1 MSDLILATF
10 RSLRA
15 HAFRFVL
22 TSLGIVWGAAML
34 TYLSASSDGYD
45 EHFEKQLDKL
55 GQRIVFLFPG
65 VVTKQHVGQRGARPV
80 ELEREDIER
89 IADLHAVERAAPNLW
104 LGPRVIRAA
113 GRTKLV
119 FTFGASEE
127 TASVRSF
134 EVERGRLLSRRDVDL
149 GLNSIVLGA
158 RAASRLFSGAPA
170 VGRTVHVEGIPFEVI
185 GVARPKGDQLI
196 YMGPGD
202 DEIALI
208 PFTTARTW
216 FTRNDIID
224 QVIFA
229 PQTREGSWDAVRLV
243 RATLGRHH
251 GFAQDDDAAMGYF
264 NIQEAIDIVR
274 GLLLAI
280 RVFLSAASLITLA
293 VGGVGVMNIM
303 LAMVSERT
311 REIGLRKAVG
321 ASNRAIFAEIL
332 AETLAVTVFAGMLG
346 ATIGWI
352 LVVLSAN
359 LVGSGQTMQ
368 ASPVLYPERVAL
380 VFLTLVG
387 VGLATALLP
396 ALRAMRIDP
405 AIALRA
411 SA

>member
-1 MSDLILATF
+1 MDLLLVTL
-10 RSLRA
+10 RSLRT

-22 TSLGIVWGAAML
+22 TSLGILWGAAML
-34 TYLSASSDGYD
+34 TYLSAASDGYD
-45 EHFEKQLDKL
+45 QHFEKQLDKL

-65 VVTKQHVGQRGARPV
+65 VVTKQHVGQRGARHV
-80 ELEREDIER
+80 ELEREDVDR

-113 GRTKLV
+113 GHTKLV
-119 FTFGASEE
+119 FTFGASED
-127 TASVRSF
+127 TAIIRNF
-134 EVERGRLLSRRDVDL
+134 EVERGRLLSYRDVNL
-149 GLNSIVLGA
+149 GLNTIVLGA
-158 RAASRLFSGAPA
+158 RTAERLFGAAPA

-216 FTRNDIID
+216 FTREDIID

-251 GFAQDDDAAMGYF
+251 GFTQDDDAAMGYF
-264 NIQEAIDIVR
+264 NIQEAIDIVH

-280 RVFLSAASLITLA
+280 RLFLSAASLITLA

-332 AETLAVTVFAGMLG
+332 AETLAVTVFAGLLG
-346 ATIGWI
+346 VTIGWI
-352 LVVLSAN
+352 LVETSAN
-359 LVGSGQTMQ
+359 AIGSGQTMQ
-368 ASPVLYPERVAL
+368 AAPMLYPERVLL
-380 VFLTLVG
+380 VFATLVG

-396 ALRAMRIDP
+396 AVRAMRIDP
-405 AIALRA
+405 AIALRQA
-411 SA
+411 G

>member
-1 MSDLILATF
+1 
-10 RSLRA
+10 
-15 HAFRFVL
+15 
-22 TSLGIVWGAAML
+22 
-34 TYLSASSDGYD
+34 
-45 EHFEKQLDKL
+45 
-55 GQRIVFLFPG
+55 
-65 VVTKQHVGQRGARPV
+65 
-80 ELEREDIER
+80 
-89 IADLHAVERAAPNLW
+89 LHAVERAAPNLW

-119 FTFGASEE
+119 FTFGGSEE
-127 TASVRSF
+127 TAPVRSF
-134 EVERGRLLSRRDVDL
+134 EAESGRLLSRRDVDL

-158 RAASRLFSGAPA
+158 RTASRLFGAVPA
-170 VGRTVHVEGIPFEVI
+170 VGRTVHLEGIPFQVV

-216 FTRNDIID
+216 FTRTDIID
-224 QVIFA
+224 QIIFA
-229 PQTREGSWDAVRLV
+229 PETREGSWDAVRFV
-243 RATLGRHH
+243 RAALGRHH
-251 GFAQDDDAAMGYF
+251 GFKQDDDAAMGYF

-332 AETLAVTVFAGMLG
+332 AETLAVTVFAGLLG
-346 ATIGWI
+346 VTIGWI
-352 LVVLSAN
+352 LVEITAN
-359 LVGSGQTMQ
+359 AVGSGQTMQ
-368 ASPVLYPERVAL
+368 ASPVLYPGRVVL
-380 VFLTLVG
+380 VFVTLVG
-387 VGLATALLP
+387 VGLATAVLP

-411 SA
+411 TA

>member
-1 MSDLILATF
+1 MVDLLLATL

-15 HAFRFVL
+15 HAFRFGL

-34 TYLSASSDGYD
+34 TYLSAASDGYD
-45 EHFEKQLDKL
+45 QHFEKQLDKL

-65 VVTKQHVGQRGARPV
+65 VVTKQHIGQRGARPV
-80 ELEREDIER
+80 ELEREDVER
-89 IADLHAVERAAPNLW
+89 VAALHAVERAAPNLW

-119 FTFGASEE
+119 FTFGGSED

-134 EVERGRLLSRRDVDL
+134 EAESGRLLSRRDVDL

-158 RAASRLFSGAPA
+158 RTASRLFGAAPA
-170 VGRTVHVEGIPFEVI
+170 VGKTVHVEGIPFEVV

-208 PFTTARTW
+208 PFTTARSW
-216 FTRNDIID
+216 FTRSDIID

-251 GFAQDDDAAMGYF
+251 GFTQEDDAAMGYF
-264 NIQEAIDIVR
+264 NIQEAIDIVH

-332 AETLAVTVFAGMLG
+332 AETLAVTVFAGLLG
-346 ATIGWI
+346 VTIGWI
-352 LVVLSAN
+352 LVELSAN
-359 LVGSGQTMQ
+359 AIGSGQTMQ
-368 ASPVLYPERVAL
+368 ASPVLHPERVIL
-380 VFLTLVG
+380 VFATLVG
-387 VGLATALLP
+387 VGLATAVLP
-396 ALRAMRIDP
+396 ALRAVRIDP

-411 SA
+411 TV